1 MSYLILNVSPSN
13 NNQHLYCVMKKI
25 ELQNSLQYLSKY
37 FSEHSEKKKKIHK
50 TKAKN
55 GTLNK
60 EK

>member
-1 MSYLILNVSPSN
+1 MSYLILNVSSSN
-13 NNQHLYCVMKKI
+13 NNQTLVLCNEKNRTPKFT
-25 ELQNSLQYLSKY
+25 LNLSKY
-37 FSEHSEKKKKIHK
+37 FPEHSEKKKKIHK